1 DGAGPGWICGCRI
14 SVPYIWIGYQNR
26 PGRQQKRT
34 WGQNA
39 KVLAALKTLAP
50 MEVFKNSCEIADSV
64 CGSARI
70 LSERAKRPDHLLRPV
85 FPPSPNPPYGQII
98 HPPKFGAVILAWF

>member
-50 MEVFKNSCEIADSV
+50 MEVFKNSCEIADK
-64 CGSARI
+64 
-70 LSERAKRPDHLLRPV
+70 KRPV
-85 FPPSPNPPYGQII
+85 
-98 HPPKFGAVILAWF
+98 LASGGRQGGCPRLVLWDWQRVRQRRQASSDRHKGGF